1 MCGRYYLIKRIYEVL
16 KDMEMDVASSLQVIG
31 DCRPHQMLPVII
43 QEGNHCQIKMM
54 QWGYTINSKLIINVR
69 SETILDKTLFR
80 EDIQNR
86 RCLIIAKGFYEWD
99 IHKHLISFEPM
110 EDILLMAGCYN
121 KQGEFV
127 IITKEANDVMQPVH
141 SRMPVMLSPYQINSW
156 FDQQSYQKYLQCEIP
171 FHIVSGILQQSLF

>member
-1 MCGRYYLIKRIYEVL
+1 MCRRYYLIKRIYEVL
-16 KDMEMDVASSLQVIG
+16 KDMEMDVASSLQVTG
-31 DCRPHQMLPVII
+31 DCRPHQMLPVI
-43 QEGNHCQIKMM
+43 
-54 QWGYTINSKLIINVR
+54 
-69 SETILDKTLFR
+69 
-80 EDIQNR
+80 IQNR

-99 IHKHLISFEPM
+99 IHKHQISFEPM

-156 FDQQSYQKYLQCEIP
+156 FAQQSYQKYLQCEIP